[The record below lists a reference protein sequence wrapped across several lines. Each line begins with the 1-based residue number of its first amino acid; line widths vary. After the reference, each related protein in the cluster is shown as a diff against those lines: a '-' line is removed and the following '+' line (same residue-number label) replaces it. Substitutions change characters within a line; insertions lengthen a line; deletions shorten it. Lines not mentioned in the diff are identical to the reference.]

1 MFLTGQVTRDHLSG
15 RAQGACIG
23 HMDSSLVLSV
33 MGPKSLISVSIQFL
47 RSEEAAGQS
56 NTAAAFLE
64 PPHHWESSYSP
75 PNKRTFTLPAPYPR
89 FPILWCKTLI
99 LEATSSGQLW

>member
-15 RAQGACIG
+15 WAQGACIG

-47 RSEEAAGQS
+47 RSEEATGQS

-75 PNKRTFTLPAPYPR
+75 LTNVRL
-89 FPILWCKTLI
+89 LCLLLI
-99 LEATSSGQLW
+99 HASLSFGARR